1 MQRQTAV
8 ILGATGMVGG
18 LLLQQLLQNDQ
29 FSSVRILVRKP
40 VDIWH
45 PRLEVKQVQFDDA
58 ESFKDGIGKGDSI
71 FCCVGTTQKKVK
83 NDKTAYRKVDYDIPV
98 TAAQMAVNNGF
109 SKYLLV
115 SAIGANPNSANFYL
129 QLKGSVEEDI
139 SSLPFE
145 SIHIFRPSLLMG
157 YRKEKRTGEK
167 FAQVV
172 MPAISWA
179 MIGPLRKYRPITG
192 EKVAKAMMK
201 AALSPATGLHVYQY
215 DQMK

>member
-1 MQRQTAV
+1 MQTQTAV

-18 LLLQQLLQNDQ
+18 LLLQKLLQNDQ
-29 FSSVRILVRKP
+29 FSAIRILVRKP
-40 VDIWH
+40 FGFRH
-45 PRLEVKQVQFDDA
+45 PKLEVKQVQFDDA
-58 ESFKDGIGKGDSI
+58 ESFNEGIGKADSI

-98 TAAQMAVNNGF
+98 TAAQIAAKNGF
-109 SKYLLV
+109 KKYLLV

-139 SSLPFE
+139 SPLPFE

-157 YRKEKRTGEK
+157 NRNEKRTGENI
-167 FAQVV
+167 AQVV
-172 MPAISWA
+172 MPLISWA

-192 EKVAKAMMK
+192 EKVAKAMML
-201 AALSPATGLHVYQY
+201 AALSPATGLHYYQY